1 MIAAFLDIDVVRLKA
16 QTHCTLTAARGMMRM
31 YHQTGVVHY
40 LNGAESI
47 LELYMNGGGVSAT
60 YQNLNWW
67 GRADTW
73 TEPCAIVDSLMLAT
87 ELYKVTKKPSYRT
100 FAARVYHNGLATAQR
115 PNGGAGTDSVV
126 LDGVEDTLYAK
137 MYEAF
142 FCCTM
147 RLAEGLWYIHENQD
161 LLYAALEGTVT
172 KHGRTYTDGDLLYAE
187 VSGGA
192 EAYAEKTVHI
202 DGHIL
207 SPLVKYYRLTDEIV
221 RESKQKI
228 LF

>member
-1 MIAAFLDIDVVRLKA
+1 MDRTLCHRGFADVGNGIVQGHEKA
-16 QTHCTLTAARGMMRM
+16 LLPHVCSQS
-31 YHQTGVVHY
+31 V
-40 LNGAESI
+40 
-47 LELYMNGGGVSAT
+47 
-60 YQNLNWW
+60 
-67 GRADTW
+67 
-73 TEPCAIVDSLMLAT
+73 
-87 ELYKVTKKPSYRT
+87 
-100 FAARVYHNGLATAQR
+100 FHNGLATAQR
-115 PNGGAGTDSVV
+115 PNGGAETDSVV

-147 RLAEGLWYIHENQD
+147 RLAEGLWYVHKNRD
-161 LLYAALEGTVT
+161 LLYAETTGAVV
-172 KHGRTYTDGDLLYAE
+172 KHGRTYMDGDLLYAE

-192 EAYAEKTVHI
+192 EAYEEKTVHI